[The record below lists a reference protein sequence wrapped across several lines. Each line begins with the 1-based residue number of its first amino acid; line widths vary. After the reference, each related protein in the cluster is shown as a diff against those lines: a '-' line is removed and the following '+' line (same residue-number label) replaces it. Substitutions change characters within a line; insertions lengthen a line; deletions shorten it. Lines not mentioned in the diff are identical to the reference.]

1 MEGLRFIIV
10 DVILRRKKTTLQL
23 SKVQNPLSLKG
34 SLAFAGTYFLAVII
48 SIISGILHFNVIIF
62 YIIVFGMGLLSGGA
76 SSLLVAT
83 LFQSNLVSEGNG
95 LIMVTIGLSAA
106 ILNKLFYSIRALS
119 PEKNKKV
126 YFLHL
131 LFYLFITI
139 LILGFMT
146 ILTINIFNLSIL

>member
-1 MEGLRFIIV
+1 
-10 DVILRRKKTTLQL
+10 
-23 SKVQNPLSLKG
+23 
-34 SLAFAGTYFLAVII
+34 
-48 SIISGILHFNVIIF
+48 
-62 YIIVFGMGLLSGGA
+62 MGLLSGGA

-106 ILNKLFYSIRALS
+106 ILNKFFYSARSLS

-131 LFYLFITI
+131 VFYLFITI
-139 LILGFMT
+139 SILGFMT
-146 ILTINIFNLSIL
+146 FLTIDIFNLSIL